1 MQLVEASQTGVDPVA
16 AFPARA
22 DLFVN
27 LVWSELAARYK
38 STVLGLLWFIVNPLL
53 MMAILIIVFSRVIRL
68 DIPHYPLFVLTALLP
83 WTFFQMGINNAS
95 SSLSRSSG
103 LVKRVRI
110 PREFVPLA
118 AVAASLVHFLVSLA
132 LLFLAIAISGVELSW
147 RMAALPLAIILQ
159 TAFLSGAALLTSSL
173 NVFYR
178 DVEHL
183 LGPVVQALFYLTPT
197 FYPISYVPHRWLLL
211 YLMNPM
217 AGIVQTYRTIL
228 FGGTAQSAIALAMA
242 LVTSVAMLAAG
253 VATFRKLEPWF
264 DDYL

>member
-1 MQLVEASQTGVDPVA
+1 MQLVDANQSGVGRIA

-27 LVWSELAARYK
+27 LVWSELTARYK
-38 STVLGLLWFIVNPLL
+38 STALGLLWFIVQPLL
-53 MMAILIIVFSRVIRL
+53 MMTILIIVFSRVIRL

-95 SSLSRSSG
+95 SSLSRASG

-110 PREFVPLA
+110 PRGFVPLA
-118 AVAASLVHFLVSLA
+118 AVAASLVHFIVSLI
-132 LLFLAIAISGVELSW
+132 LLFGVIAVSGADLSW
-147 RMAALPLAIILQ
+147 RMAWLPAAIILQ
-159 TAFLSGAALLTSSL
+159 TVFLSGAALLTSSL

-197 FYPISYVPHRWLLL
+197 FYPISYVPRRWMLL

-217 AGIVQTYRTIL
+217 AGIVETYRTVL
-228 FGGTAQSAIALAMA
+228 LGGTAQSAIALAMA
-242 LVTSVAMLAAG
+242 LATSAAMLAAG
-253 VATFRKLEPWF
+253 VATFRRLEPWF